1 MKNFIQKF
9 SFREIVV
16 TAVVIVCLLLFGL
29 ISLIETSIR
38 TKLYDQQAADRW
50 APEGGAAQ
58 VSSFFAEGEIE
69 DQIYFLGVRD
79 RISKS
84 LQEATITPEKE
95 TARLWMDAISRGGE
109 VTISYGTKQA
119 KVEAIG
125 VSGDF
130 FDFHVME
137 FKSGSPFSWESLH
150 TDGIVVDEETAW
162 QLFGSNDVEG
172 MQVMIGQ
179 VPHFITGVIEKEA
192 GKMAKAAGLEKPI
205 CFLSLESLTA
215 YGTPKGGYCYEIVL
229 PDPVK
234 GFGIS
239 MVNKAVEAE
248 TRKVTVVENTGRY
261 EILPLLTILQG
272 FGTRSMSRQD
282 IVYPYWENVARGY
295 EDILAL
301 SLLLKLLLL
310 IFPVAA
316 SGRVIVLLWK
326 KKTWTAESL
335 SRLAG
340 DKLYD
345 FQVKHPMPKIRIKRG
360 YVYAFGAVLSAVGL
374 ITAVLLLTDRMEP
387 GKQEGTKENDRLV
400 AEAEGADVK
409 ELVFRQDEVSF
420 ETGKG
425 YRNQFFVA
433 GDKVYVE
440 ETVHEMPAEVIT
452 EEGAGEEAG
461 EEVQE
466 LATDMSVEETTPETE
481 AGAEGMEPTIYRLIT
496 AFDKEGNQ
504 ISQIRID
511 SDPNSGSGP
520 MTADSTGNLYAIRNE
535 YGDYSAEVS
544 GDKVYL
550 EGFSPEGEL
559 LFSVYLNEKAD
570 PNTYFYVNN
579 LYCHQD
585 QTLVLGSEGKVLI
598 YDTGGNFLREIPVDA
613 QEGLRIMELK
623 KGQLAVGKSSGEK
636 FLLQTLDPT
645 AGTLGEEQELPFSF
659 YEYNIFA
666 GKVYDIYL
674 SNNTALYGFNLGA
687 EEPVPLMNYLASD
700 LSTYGMDQVV
710 FLDENTFIGRFYSD
724 MGDVLARFTKVDPN
738 EVKDKQEL
746 VLGCYYLDMNV
757 KQMVI
762 DFSKTSQTH
771 RIRVV
776 EYNQYN
782 TEEDYSQGMTR
793 LNADIVSGNP
803 PDIMMLQSGMPIDS
817 YIAQGVFADYNELME
832 EDTTFNREDYLP
844 NVLEALS
851 SGDKLYQLAPSFT
864 VTTYVGKEADVGT
877 GSGWTI
883 EEAEKLLASKPAGTN
898 LFQWMTQDSFIYS
911 MMHTASEEFVNWDTG
926 ECYFD
931 TPDFIG
937 LLEFG
942 KTLPAT
948 ITYPED
954 MTESDYQEEATQFRD
969 GRTLILDGHLGGF
982 RDYGNWKYA
991 VFGEEV
997 SMIGFPTESRNGSA
1011 LMYEFNLALSNQSKN
1026 KGAAWE
1032 FVKLFLEE
1040 EYQDQLSYSFP
1051 IRISSLDKLAKR
1063 AQERPY
1069 YIDEE
1074 GKRHEYDD
1082 YYYVGDQEIKAE
1094 PLTKAESDKVLNF
1107 VKSINRI
1114 GGYDTSLVNIVSEEA
1129 ALFFAGEKTAEEAA
1143 AIIQSRAKIYVNE
1156 NR

>member
-1 MKNFIQKF
+1 MKKFIQKH
-9 SFREIVV
+9 SIREIVV

-29 ISLIETSIR
+29 ISLLEASIR

-69 DQIYFLGVRD
+69 DKIYFLGVRD

-84 LQEATITPEKE
+84 LQEATITPENE

-137 FKSGSPFSWESLH
+137 FKSGAPFSWESLH

-239 MVNKAVEAE
+239 IVNKAVEVE

-310 IFPVAA
+310 IFPVVA
-316 SGRVIVLLWK
+316 SGRAIVLLWK

-387 GKQEGTKENDRLV
+387 GKQEATKENDRLV

-409 ELVFRQDEVSF
+409 ELVFRQDEVSY

-433 GDKVYVE
+433 GDKVYAE

-452 EEGAGEEAG
+452 EEAAVEEA
-461 EEVQE
+461 Q
-466 LATDMSVEETTPETE
+466 
-481 AGAEGMEPTIYRLIT
+481 EPTIYRLIT
-496 AFDKEGNQ
+496 AFDRDGNQ

-511 SDPNSGSGP
+511 SNPNSGSGP
-520 MTADSTGNLYAIRNE
+520 MTADSTGKLYAIRNE
-535 YGDYSAEVS
+535 YGDNSAEAS
-544 GDKVYL
+544 GEKVYL

-559 LFSVYLNEKAD
+559 LFSVYLNEKTD
-570 PNTYFYVNN
+570 PDTYFYVNN

-585 QTLVLGSEGKVLI
+585 QTLVLGSAGKVLI
-598 YDTGGNFLREIPVDA
+598 YDTEGNFLREIPVDTR
-613 QEGLRIMELK
+613 EGLRIMELK
-623 KGQLAVGKSSGEK
+623 EGQLAVGKSSGEK
-636 FLLQTLDPT
+636 FLLQTLDPA

-659 YEYNIFA
+659 YEYRIFD
-666 GKVYDIYL
+666 GKAYDIYL
-674 SNNTALYGFNLGA
+674 SNNTALYGFNLGDK
-687 EEPVPLMNYLASD
+687 EPVPLMNYLASD

-724 MGDVLARFTKVDPN
+724 MGDVLTRFTKVDPS
-738 EVKDKQEL
+738 EVKDKQEM
-746 VLGCYYLDMNV
+746 VLGCYYLDSNV

-762 DFSKTSQTH
+762 NFNKTSQTH

-782 TEEDYSQGMTR
+782 TEKDYSQGMTR

-817 YIAQGVFADYNELME
+817 YIAQGVFADYNELMK

-844 NVLEALS
+844 NILEALS

-877 GSGWTI
+877 GNGWTI
-883 EEAEKLLASKPAGTN
+883 AEAEALLASKPEGTK

-931 TPDFIG
+931 TPDFIA

-948 ITYPED
+948 ITSTEE
-954 MTESDYQEEATQFRD
+954 MTEADRQEEATKFRD

-1011 LMYEFNLALSNQSKN
+1011 LMYEFNLALSNQSKH
-1026 KGAAWE
+1026 KDAAWE

-1051 IRISSLDKLAKR
+1051 IRISSLDKLAER
-1063 AQERPY
+1063 AQKRPY

-1094 PLTKAESDKVLNF
+1094 PLTKGESDKVLDF
-1107 VKSINRI
+1107 VKRVNRI

-1129 ALFFAGEKTAEEAA
+1129 ALFFAGEKTAQEAA